1 MLVGVL
7 STHSL
12 LLLLIKTRGAIF
24 ALCRTLGL
32 GVCVLKTEYIRF
44 LLLIESIWCS
54 VQCNNTNIKFQDS
67 CMWLFAV
74 YQVEVATQSGR
85 YYRVERR
92 YSAFHSLNKECKRQY
107 HGQAHRIAEFPPKR
121 IRNTSAKV
129 LESRR
134 TGLEHY
140 IQSLVRLS
148 PTPPQLIAFLELPPR
163 YKTLIG
169 ETTISSYLFEF
180 LSQPWGW
187 RKLPWSCDWVQAGSS
202 TRGLW

>member
-1 MLVGVL
+1 M
-7 STHSL
+7 
-12 LLLLIKTRGAIF
+12 
-24 ALCRTLGL
+24 
-32 GVCVLKTEYIRF
+32 
-44 LLLIESIWCS
+44 
-54 VQCNNTNIKFQDS
+54 
-67 CMWLFAV
+67 

-107 HGQAHRIAEFPPKR
+107 HGGQAHRIAEFPPKR

-163 YKTLIG
+163 YETLILGKQLYLRFFPASLEVG
-169 ETTISSYLFEF
+169 ESCHGVVIGFKRDPALGVGDN
-180 LSQPWGW
+180 LSRQPRDMITQGGMMTCFM
-187 RKLPWSCDWVQAGSS
+187 LY
-202 TRGLW
+202 

>member
-1 MLVGVL
+1 M
-7 STHSL
+7 
-12 LLLLIKTRGAIF
+12 
-24 ALCRTLGL
+24 
-32 GVCVLKTEYIRF
+32 
-44 LLLIESIWCS
+44 
-54 VQCNNTNIKFQDS
+54 
-67 CMWLFAV
+67 

-121 IRNTSAKV
+121 IRDTSAKV

-163 YKTLIG
+163 YVTLQKAIYKSFFLVSLEVGESCHGAVIG
-169 ETTISSYLFEF
+169 FKRDPALGVGENLSRQPRDMITQGGFLQLHHQADICTIL
-180 LSQPWGW
+180 
-187 RKLPWSCDWVQAGSS
+187 
-202 TRGLW
+202 

>member
-1 MLVGVL
+1 M
-7 STHSL
+7 
-12 LLLLIKTRGAIF
+12 
-24 ALCRTLGL
+24 
-32 GVCVLKTEYIRF
+32 
-44 LLLIESIWCS
+44 
-54 VQCNNTNIKFQDS
+54 
-67 CMWLFAV
+67 
-74 YQVEVATQSGR
+74 ATQSGR

-107 HGQAHRIAEFPPKR
+107 HGQSHRIAEFPPKR

-163 YKTLIG
+163 YVTFSLKKKQLWVAIHLSFLPASLEVGESCHGAVIG
-169 ETTISSYLFEF
+169 FKRDPALGVCDN
-180 LSQPWGW
+180 LSRQPRDMITQGGITCLKYYQPGSHLQQHLQPST
-187 RKLPWSCDWVQAGSS
+187 RAFSS
-202 TRGLW
+202 TTAAPTLCKNPCIAQLLKPQFH